1 MLLQALILAA
11 GCICFVL
18 GAETCPSKAP
28 AMVTPEDA
36 WYSRVPF
43 IDGGASTFV
52 GGEVRPWNGK
62 KIDVTSPIVDS
73 ATNKRTVIG
82 AMAQMTEKEAL
93 DAVASAKAAWAGGQ
107 GTWPQMSAA
116 DRIAALE
123 KVVESLL
130 ERREEIVN
138 VLIWEICKNV
148 PDAEAEFDRTIT
160 FTRAMIEAFKED
172 AKSTGWKT
180 VSGVMAKVRRAA
192 IGIVMCLGPF
202 NYPINETYAT
212 LLPALLSGNIVV
224 LKIPTLGGL
233 AHILTIEAFQKH
245 LPPGTLNFVSGSGRS
260 TMAPMM
266 RTGDIDVLA
275 FIGGSKAADAIIKEH
290 PHPHRLKIF
299 LQLEG
304 KNPGIVLPDADL
316 DTAVEQVTVGAT
328 SYNGQRCTAIKLVFV
343 HASIA
348 DEFLTRF
355 AAKVNSLP
363 VGLPWTPGV
372 KITPLPEPSKPD
384 MLREWVE
391 DAVSKGA
398 KVYNSPGGSEAGGQG
413 GTQEGALCHPA
424 IVYPVSSDMKLWHDE
439 QFGPVIPVAVY
450 NDLSE
455 VQDYVANSPYG
466 QQAAI
471 FTSDTSPGSAAAT
484 LTDTLSTIVGRINI
498 NAQCARSPDVFPFSG
513 RRSSALGTM
522 SMRDTITLFSTE
534 TVVATRKNDQ
544 NEQLTRGLDGS
555 TRFLSKL

>member
-1 MLLQALILAA
+1 
-11 GCICFVL
+11 
-18 GAETCPSKAP
+18 
-28 AMVTPEDA
+28 MVTPEDS
-36 WYSRVPF
+36 WYTRIPF
-43 IDGGASTFV
+43 VDGGASTFV
-52 GGEVRPWNGK
+52 GGKVKQWNGER
-62 KIDVTSPIVDS
+62 IDVTSPIVDS
-73 ATNKRTVIG
+73 ATAKRTVIG
-82 AMAQMTEKEAL
+82 AMAQMTDKDAL
-93 DAVASAKAAWAGGQ
+93 EAVASAKTAWAGGQ
-107 GTWPQMSAA
+107 GKWPQMSAA
-116 DRIAALE
+116 DRIEALE
-123 KVVESLL
+123 KVIDSLL
-130 ERREEIVN
+130 ERRDEIVN
-138 VLIWEICKNV
+138 ILIWEICKSI

-180 VSGVMAKVRRAA
+180 VGGVMAKVRRAA

-212 LLPALLSGNIVV
+212 LLPALLSGNIVI

-316 DTAVEQVTVGAT
+316 DVTVDQVALGAT

-348 DEFLTRF
+348 DEFMPRF
-355 AAKVNSLP
+355 AAKVNALP
-363 VGLPWTPGV
+363 VGLPWVPGV
-372 KITPLPEPSKPD
+372 KITPLPEPNKPAK
-384 MLREWVE
+384 LKEWID
-391 DAVSKGA
+391 DALSKGA
-398 KVYNSPGGSEAGGQG
+398 RVYNSPDGSPEGGQG
-413 GTQEGALCHPA
+413 GTQEGSLCHPA
-424 IVYPVSSDMKLWHDE
+424 IVYPVTSSMKLWHDE

-450 NDLSE
+450 NDISE
-455 VQDYVANSPYG
+455 VQDYVTRSPYG

-471 FTSDTSPGSAAAT
+471 FTTDTAPGSAAAE
-484 LTDTLSTIVGRINI
+484 LTDTLATIVGRINI
-498 NAQCARSPDVFPFSG
+498 NSQCARSPDVFPFSG

-534 TVVATRKNDQ
+534 TVVATKKTDD
-544 NEQLTRGLDGS
+544 NEKLTKGLDQS